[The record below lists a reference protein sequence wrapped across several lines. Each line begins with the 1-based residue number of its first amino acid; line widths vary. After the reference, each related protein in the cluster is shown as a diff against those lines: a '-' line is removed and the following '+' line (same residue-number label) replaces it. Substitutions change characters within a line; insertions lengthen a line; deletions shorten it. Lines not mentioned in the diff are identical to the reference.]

1 MEIAENS
8 PQGQNMQWSEKMQKL
23 QKLHF
28 KLYRPQLARQT
39 LRFATV
45 HLEKDS
51 ISMSCLEELS
61 GESFF
66 YLKSI

>member
-1 MEIAENS
+1 
-8 PQGQNMQWSEKMQKL
+8 MQWSEKMQKL

-28 KLYRPQLARQT
+28 KLYRPQLARQM
-39 LRFATV
+39 LHFATV

-61 GESFF
+61 KINIAAQLRFAH
-66 YLKSI
+66 LHLNKSQDF